1 MMFKIQN
8 IVDIRSPEL
17 VDRLI
22 VITYNTKIA
31 VFVRQQTDQ
40 LKLCRVGILIL
51 IHHNIAE
58 TILIRGKH
66 LFVQFEQFHGFHDQ
80 IIKIQCIILL

>member
-1 MMFKIQN
+1 MYVRATEF
-8 IVDIRSPEL
+8 VDG
-17 VDRLI
+17 LI
-22 VITYNTKIA
+22 VITHHAKIV
-31 VFVRQQTDQ
+31 VFARQQTDQ
-40 LKLCRVGILIL
+40 LKLRRIRILIL

-66 LFVQFEQFHGFHDQ
+66 LFVQFEQFHSFHDQ